1 MSKNKRKQIVGIY
14 CIRKD
19 DKFYVGQSIDILS
32 RFVQHKHCL
41 KSGKHH
47 SKKLQNAYNK
57 YGPSEFS
64 FEIIEECIELE
75 LMEKEQYW
83 CDTLGAASHGYS
95 IAKYVLATM
104 RGRQHSEET
113 RKNMSKA
120 QFKRFELNPIA
131 PFSEERR
138 KKMSETVLKIMEE
151 NPALKEELSLIGS
164 RLAANNI
171 GRKHSGQALKNMTEC
186 KKYLP
191 PPSEE
196 TKMKI
201 SEAMMGEK
209 NPFYG
214 KNHSEETKTIL
225 SSLASERIGE
235 KNPFYGKSHSEETRA
250 MISSLASE
258 RVGEKNS
265 FYGKKHSEESLMKMS
280 LAKKN
285 KGIKSGKKCNISIA
299 RLIRTDYSDGISKS
313 DLCKKYNISKTQ
325 LSQII
330 TNKSWKEEWFAPQQ
344 EELKE

>member
-19 DKFYVGQSIDILS
+19 DRFYVGQSTDILS
-32 RFVQHKHCL
+32 RFVQHKNSL
-41 KSGKHH
+41 RLGNHH

-57 YGPSEFS
+57 YGSNEFS
-64 FEIIEECIELE
+64 FEIIEECVEFE

-83 CDTLGAASHGYS
+83 CDTLDAANSGYN
-95 IAKYVLATM
+95 IVKFVVAPMK
-104 RGRQHSEET
+104 GRRCSEET
-113 RKNMSKA
+113 KKNMSKA
-120 QFKRFELNPIA
+120 QFKRFELNPIV

-138 KKMSETVLKIMEE
+138 KKMSDAALKRMEE

-214 KNHSEETKTIL
+214 KNHSEETKAIL

-258 RVGEKNS
+258 RIGEKNS

-330 TNKSWKEEWFAPQQ
+330 TNKSWKEEWFAPQK